1 MANELHSLSILFQ
14 NRLFRIPDYQ
24 RGYAWKREQ
33 LADFWDDLM
42 NLQEDRYHY
51 TGLLSLKPLSRKDVK
66 SWDGDEW
73 LLDSGFKPFH
83 VVDGQQR
90 LTTFSILMFELVSFV
105 QQLPD
110 NVKKSDE
117 DIFIGFESLR
127 DIKAKYILRKRPPQN
142 LITTYLFGYETDNP
156 SADYLKYKVF
166 EEPFGGTVF
175 ETYYTKNLKFAKGF
189 FAENIDALY
198 QSEGT
203 SGIESLYRKLTLHL
217 MFNLHEI
224 EDDYDVFVAF
234 ETMNNRGKRLTN
246 LELLKNRLIYLT
258 TLFDEG
264 QLDKRDKEQL
274 RHDINEAW
282 KEVYYQL
289 GRNQSAPLSDD
300 EFLRHHWIMY
310 FTYSRKKGDDY
321 IKFLLSKF
329 SAKSIFEKVAVA
341 AQDEPDLLVSTDED
355 TSDDDDD
362 VTTPDEPEIIIKSK
376 LQPSEISK
384 YVNSLKET
392 AEYWYYTFFPEESDT
407 LTPDEKIWIGRLNRI
422 GIGYFRPLV
431 TAAIMPSSKATAD
444 ERIAFFSAVER
455 FIFLCFRLASFQSSY
470 ASSVYYSKAKSIY
483 DGEIT
488 LQSVTDE
495 LNDRSDKNNN
505 EAVLNFIARNNR
517 RFNSGDGFYAWRDLK
532 YMLYEYEFSLG
543 QQCKLQKVDWRLF
556 TTVEKDKFSI
566 EHIFPQ
572 NPTVW
577 YWKNQFRQ
585 FSDAEKKTLAGSLG
599 NLLPLSQSI
608 NSSLQND
615 CFDEKKHSKPGRR
628 GYENGSH
635 SEIEVSKE
643 ADWDAQHIY
652 DRGIQ
657 LLTFIENRWN
667 ISFGDD
673 VQKTAILHLEFLF
686 DGRSVPP
693 EIPDDVMP
701 TIPAQ
706 KSSTQDTNGYFTDG
720 SDLSQKQLSFWIGFA
735 DYCNSIN
742 RSDIA
747 SRKPAGQNWYDVPS
761 NGHDYHISFTITQG
775 HTARILIYTYNID
788 AFKRLEQKKA
798 EIESLCGYNFD
809 WNTSR
814 SSSVQRRIIH
824 SRDIDYFATEQQ
836 TECYDWFVDRFDKLK
851 LALDTCDSH

>member
-1 MANELHSLSILFQ
+1 MANELHSLSVLFQ

-66 SWDGDEW
+66 TWQGDEW
-73 LLDSGFKPFH
+73 LLDSGYKPFH

-90 LTTFSILMFELVSFV
+90 LTTFSILMFELAFFV
-105 QQLPD
+105 RGLPEND
-110 NVKKSDE
+110 GKSDE

-142 LITTYLFGYETDNP
+142 LVTTYLFGYETDNP
-156 SADYLKYKVF
+156 SADYLKYKIF

-175 ETYYTKNLKFAKGF
+175 ETYYTKNLKFAKNF
-189 FAENIDALY
+189 FAENIASLY
-198 QSEGT
+198 QSEGIA
-203 SGIESLYRKLTLHL
+203 GIECLYRKLTLHL

-258 TLFDEG
+258 TLFDDT
-264 QLDKRDKEQL
+264 QLDNCDKEQL
-274 RHDINEAW
+274 RRDINEAW

-289 GRNQSAPLSDD
+289 GRNQAAPLSDD

-321 IKFLLSKF
+321 IKFLLSKY
-329 SAKSIFEKVAVA
+329 SAKNIFEKEAVPST
-341 AQDEPDLLVSTDED
+341 DEPDLPTADDDAFDDED
-355 TSDDDDD
+355 EANG
-362 VTTPDEPEIIIKSK
+362 DEPETVVRSK

-407 LTPDEKIWIGRLNRI
+407 LTPDEKTWIGRLNRI

-431 TAAIMPSSKATAD
+431 TAAIMPNAKATAED
-444 ERIAFFSAVER
+444 RTAFFAAVER

-470 ASSVYYSKAKSIY
+470 MSSVYSRKAKSIY

-488 LQSVTDE
+488 LKSVTDE
-495 LNDRSDKNNN
+495 INARADEDNHAAL
-505 EAVLNFIARNNR
+505 LGRNNR

-532 YMLYEYEFSLG
+532 YMLYEYEYSLG
-543 QQCKLQKVDWRLF
+543 KQNNLQKVDWRLF
-556 TTVEKDKFSI
+556 STVEKDKFSI

-572 NPTVW
+572 TPTVW
-577 YWKNQFRQ
+577 YWRNQFRQ
-585 FSDAEKKTLAGSLG
+585 FNDAEKKALAGSLG

-608 NSSLQND
+608 NSALQND
-615 CFDEKKHSKPGRR
+615 CFNDKKHSKPGPR

-652 DRGIQ
+652 DRGMK
-657 LLTFIENRWN
+657 LLSFIENRWN
-667 ISFGDD
+667 VSFEGDEQKKD
-673 VQKTAILHLEFLF
+673 ILHLGFLDDGREIPDEIPEPAAVQKTEQVSTENHSEF
-686 DGRSVPP
+686 
-693 EIPDDVMP
+693 
-701 TIPAQ
+701 
-706 KSSTQDTNGYFTDG
+706 FTDG
-720 SDLSQKQLSFWIGFA
+720 SDLSEKQLAFWLCFVE
-735 DYCNSIN
+735 YCKSTGHESIVT
-742 RSDIA
+742 
-747 SRKPAGQNWYDVPS
+747 RKPGGQNWYDVPVDAP
-761 NGHDYHISFTITQG
+761 DYHISFTITRG
-775 HTARILIYTYNID
+775 HTARILIYTYNIE
-788 AFKRLEQKKA
+788 AFQRLEKQKDN
-798 EIESLCGYNFD
+798 IESMCGFQFD
-809 WNTSR
+809 WYSSR
-814 SSSVQRRIIH
+814 STSVQKRIIY
-824 SRDIDYFATEQQ
+824 SRDIDYYSDEEQN
-836 TECYDWFVDRFDKLK
+836 ECFRWFVDCFIKLK
-851 LALDTCDSH
+851 KALKTYDA